1 MYTNETTLSRI
12 VGSTPHSITNR
23 QPFPCIT
30 DVDVNVVSSM
40 VKLSLLVIRIQQR
53 PLLVEVLVQQNHAI
67 SLCCATKTEIANIQV
82 LQHLVL
88 GKEELENIQDLNCN
102 INLVIFTHME
112 GMVRSYLAQRLRYPF
127 VHEVLVTINLARFVL
142 QGNDREAY

>member
-12 VGSTPHSITNR
+12 VGSTPHFTTSR

-30 DVDVNVVSSM
+30 EVEVNVVSSI
-40 VKLSLLVIRIQQR
+40 VKLSLLVIRMQQR

-67 SLCCATKTEIANIQV
+67 SLRCATKTEITNIQV

-88 GKEELENIQDLNCN
+88 GKEELENIQYLNCN
-102 INLVIFTHME
+102 IDLVIFTHME
-112 GMVRSYLAQRLRYPF
+112 GMVRSHLAQRLRYPF
-127 VHEVLVTINLARFVL
+127 IHEVLVAVNLASFIL
-142 QGNDREAY
+142 QRNDREAY